1 MYLNIPEVVHG
12 SVINGNAY
20 TNGARGFTYTRQQAG
35 YYIITFSAP
44 LASAPDYV
52 ADTTEL
58 IRANNEVAM
67 GLAFDPMNRLVVAG
81 FSRPPGTNEP
91 KIVLMRYD
99 NGGAMPMARMSELVG
114 MFTAECAI
122 DNQASARR

>member
-52 ADTTEL
+52 AD
-58 IRANNEVAM
+58 IINPPV
-67 GLAFDPMNRLVVAG
+67 GVVAYCDTMNTILSSHG
-81 FSRPPGTNEP
+81 VAIACWSFRPPA
-91 KIVLMRYD
+91 
-99 NGGAMPMARMSELVG
+99 NGWTVDDRD
-114 MFTAECAI
+114 FTFMC
-122 DNQASARR
+122 SL